1 VIRRQRA
8 AGRNCIFGDEL
19 IYLQNY
25 EYWKRQTMIRPIL
38 TYPDPELKKKSA
50 PVTVINEKVRELA
63 RDMAETMYAAPGVGL
78 AAPQI
83 GVHQRIIVI
92 DVAGQDEPPALI
104 TAINPVIIHADGD
117 AYEEEG
123 CLSVPK
129 YAANVRRHARVVVKG
144 LNLDGEEV
152 AWRADNLLA
161 IAFQHEIDH
170 LDGILFIDHISQLKR
185 DIFRRKYRR
194 NQEQES
200 TD

>member
-1 VIRRQRA
+1 
-8 AGRNCIFGDEL
+8 
-19 IYLQNY
+19 
-25 EYWKRQTMIRPIL
+25 MIRPIL

-83 GVHQRIIVI
+83 GAHQRIIVI
-92 DVAGQDEPPALI
+92 DVAGQDEPTALI

-152 AWRADNLLA
+152 TWRADNLLA